1 MILYLPALISISLTI
16 WILGLGFYRY
26 SFLGREHKILLALLL
41 ASLISDVVSSI
52 MGLKAISNLHIINV
66 YAAVEL
72 LLLLLV
78 YKTVFTHL
86 KSDILFNILIIF
98 SLVLWVLDWLLNDG
112 VNKILSVTFVYK
124 SFLMLMF
131 SMYYYYVLIRDLET
145 ESIYDNP
152 MFWFNTG
159 VLVYF
164 SGNLFVFSFSNFI
177 VNLQSISIWQIHNG
191 LHLFYLLGFAFAFWK
206 SKT

>member
-1 MILYLPALISISLTI
+1 
-16 WILGLGFYRY
+16 
-26 SFLGREHKILLALLL
+26 
-41 ASLISDVVSSI
+41 